1 MKAKEKARWIAKRLH
16 DRYGQISVAKR
27 DPLEMLI
34 RTILSQNTN
43 DNNSER
49 AYRALIER
57 FGNFAAVKNAKAD
70 EIAAVIRIGGLH
82 HQKAA
87 RIKQILNRIE
97 KREGD
102 LTLSFLANYTLN
114 EMMTW
119 LLGSPGIGPKTAGIV
134 VLFSF
139 DKPYFPVDTHIRR
152 VLTRVGVVSSSDD
165 PHEQMNAIL
174 PRDPLFMKQ
183 LHLQLIRFG
192 RELCH
197 PQRPACS
204 QCLVRDLCNW
214 HLKWVSGREGCPFAY
229 R

>member
-1 MKAKEKARWIAKRLH
+1 M
-16 DRYGQISVAKR
+16 
-27 DPLEMLI
+27 
-34 RTILSQNTN
+34 
-43 DNNSER
+43 
-49 AYRALIER
+49 
-57 FGNFAAVKNAKAD
+57 
-70 EIAAVIRIGGLH
+70 LH

-87 RIKQILNRIE
+87 RIKQILNRIK

-119 LLGSPGIGPKTAGIV
+119 LLASPGIGPN
-134 VLFSF
+134 
-139 DKPYFPVDTHIRR
+139 
-152 VLTRVGVVSSSDD
+152 

-192 RELCH
+192 QELCH